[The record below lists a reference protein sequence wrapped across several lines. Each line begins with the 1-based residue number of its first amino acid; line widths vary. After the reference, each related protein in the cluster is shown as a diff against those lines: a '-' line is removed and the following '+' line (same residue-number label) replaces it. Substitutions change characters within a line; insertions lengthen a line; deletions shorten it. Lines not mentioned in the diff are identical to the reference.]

1 MCVVLQKRLF
11 WIISFILVVICSS
24 LQESFAQGCNGA
36 NGTGIFTGS
45 IANRDNG
52 TLCANSPVQPGLMEI
67 DISNIDESG
76 TIQFEINWD
85 DGSAPQRVNAF
96 KISANRY
103 FAQVTHMFPANGA
116 QVRCEYRPDVRLVFN
131 GTVCAATLGVPPRF
145 VRWNTDDQQ
154 TGNLSLLETI
164 TNVNEYLVCAGVETN
179 VTFTDRSDLN
189 CVPPDLVLGP
199 NDRRRWRQFVY
210 GTANT
215 ITGSVRIG
223 GSTTPFP
230 SNGAVSISTEP
241 ILTSGFPTTTT
252 EVITVPATAQV
263 GEVFEITMNYWN
275 TCNAFPARPPV
286 QETARIRIVAQPPAP
301 TGNDLTVCNGT
312 TPGAFSIAGV
322 PPGNI
327 VNWYRNVPGSP
338 DAPGTLIT
346 SGTATTLAVNSTN
359 VPGYTN
365 NTTPGVY
372 SVWASYVPNVAN
384 ALNCESPKIQLR
396 RTIRNVLAVANPTTA
411 PPAQVCNNSSFNI
424 VLPNPATETFGGNT
438 QYNFAGDVGV
448 SVGAT
453 TANSATFNVAVAF
466 APGELFVD
474 RTISVTRRY
483 STNPNC
489 GATRTFTVRVYNE
502 TVAGALT
509 NFPDVCEGTSVGPI
523 TLSGHVGTITG
534 WEVEINGGGWNPYA
548 GPASGNSIT
557 PGILSDGVYRFRAI
571 VDNGPCNSLNSP
583 IETVTVTDNPAP
595 PTAGTNQ
602 AFCGSLV
609 SAPQDATLSGG
620 VGTWSY
626 VSSVPAG
633 RPSPTFVAND
643 ENTTFTIGSTAQ
655 AGAYT
660 MRWSVVVG
668 SCTFEDDVVIDFGAN
683 PAPVPPM
690 TVNLCGE
697 SGNLTAPVPAIGS
710 GVWTII
716 SGPSGCVT
724 GNCPELT
731 LADPTSPTSAIS
743 LNAPITYG
751 AYTLEWRVTSGI
763 CAPAFNTA
771 TVTFFQDPTATAS
784 DINGIC
790 LDPTSTAIPLTGTI
804 GGGATSGTWVNVD
817 GNGTI
822 GSINVAGNTVTAV
835 YTANA
840 TDYNAGSPI
849 RVRLEGLPGGTSTCA
864 PAIQEIIINVD
875 REPIADA
882 GPAAVSVCENF
893 YQLQAQDPPPFGATG
908 MWTGPGGITFDDPT
922 DPSTT
927 ARNLPAPGSPSVTLR
942 WTLTSAGGNSCTAFD
957 EVTITRIVAPAA
969 TDITPV
975 ICEVAP
981 AGGPLTTQVL
991 LTDYENSV
999 TTVPAA
1005 NRTISWYEDGAPPL
1019 GTLIADPTVARVNV
1033 PDGKIYVAR
1042 IFDTATGCRSDAVVS
1057 INIRPLPTVQ
1067 DAIVALCEDAPGTN
1081 TASNIDLLGDTRFRD
1096 AVTTAGNIVTWH
1108 SSVADAQANVSP
1120 IVAAIP
1126 TVTGS
1131 LDVFAR
1137 VTYGTAPAC
1146 PIIARL
1152 RLQVNLLPNDVP
1164 INGDPT
1170 VCMGTPGQPLNT
1182 LPVQTYQV
1190 TSVPGA
1196 KYYWTIPTG
1205 PGQFSVF
1212 AGGGEDDF
1220 YVLLQFPY
1228 TAAPPVETIRVR
1240 IELNGCSSAELTL
1253 PITRSQQPTA
1263 PVITG
1268 EPVVCENED
1277 GIQYSVTAPNPSS
1290 DYSWE
1295 IRRQSDNTIGGAFIT
1310 SGQALPSIFVEFSD
1324 EDVYLTVTEISS
1336 VCASPEA
1343 QFPVTINLRPIMADN
1358 DQLVCSDSPTNIV
1371 FLDAPSSPVAIDKF
1385 TISNA
1390 IYTPGLGFK
1399 NPLGPETFPQSNLP
1413 ANFIENHV
1421 FENLTPS
1428 PLAVNY
1434 TVTPV
1439 SVGAAARECTG
1450 TAQIITVTVKPEPQ
1464 LSPNLNKAICS
1475 GTETEITLMSANNTF
1490 PSDRFI
1496 INNITVPAGVT
1507 ALSPIPAADGTT
1519 LYLDNI
1525 LYNNIWENTTGVN
1538 QVVRYE
1544 ILPYST
1550 SLGCTGNPATTVDVT
1565 IYPRTDVNPVVVP
1578 PLCNGDL
1585 LNVAFS
1591 SPNNA
1596 DAGYL
1601 WIVTAYDPHIT
1612 LGSPAAGSGNIA
1624 NMIINNTSLTLDG
1637 TVTFEVR
1644 GKNPPAEEGIDECL
1658 NPVQTFVVTVR
1669 KSPVANA
1676 QVLSACSDVAGGN
1689 TYTADLKTLEPS
1701 ITPDAG
1707 DPNTAITWY
1716 EDAGLTTQIPD
1727 DGSLDA
1733 YIVTDNIP
1741 VYVVVEYLPTSCR
1754 RVVTVR
1760 YNVNPAVSLAITL
1773 SDFNGFNLNC
1783 NADNS
1788 GQIRVDVLTGSPV
1801 YSYRIDGGP
1810 FINAGTQTYVFN
1822 SLAAGPHVVE
1832 VQDARGCTAVE
1843 NITLVEPPTLAATLA
1858 IDQPISCFL
1867 GTDGVISTVASGG
1880 SGSYSSYLLLQTN
1893 TVDPNNDG
1901 IFPNLSAGSYNV
1913 RVEDSNGCTV
1923 DSAPVSLVNPLQV
1936 ELSATVVM
1944 NAGGYALSCKDATD
1958 AQIDVV
1964 AAGGNIPTTYTYTLV
1979 RSGDPVNPYR
1989 VITAGSAN
1997 ESFQN
2002 LPFGS
2007 YTITAT
2013 DRNNCPS
2020 LPVSVIIINPPP
2032 FIAGLI
2038 GINQSICVG
2047 EDPGTINELVPPF
2060 GGIGGYQFQ
2069 WQQSLTGSM
2078 NDADWISIPGAI
2090 SNEFDPSSITQTTY
2104 YRRLVTSGSCG
2115 TLGKDNMVEVTVN
2128 PLPVV
2133 SFSAPSNVCQGES
2146 FTLSLSMSLGTA
2158 PIEYDYS
2165 AGTTTFSNLIGTENT
2180 MIPISN
2186 FQQNTTYTLLRVRD
2200 LNGCESTNV
2209 PQAVDVNL
2217 ININPDFEVLAPT
2230 AQCPGGTF
2238 TFQWTVEPGIKY
2250 TWIWTDGSQTVVNDP
2265 LSPGP
2270 EDRAPGVQTITHV
2283 FAAGSTESSTVYPV
2297 RLQAENALCEPKF
2310 ATRTVTVYPN
2320 VFLNI
2325 LPGELILCS
2334 GESTTFRDQSAG
2346 VDIGTWYYREKGTT
2360 QRLDERSGP
2369 VASVTYTF
2377 TNNTTTN
2384 PMYYEVIYEASN
2396 SEGCTAEYMEEV
2408 KVYRGVTALMATNP
2422 DPPAPFTGGIST
2434 VNFTNNS
2441 TPLDATDFEYTWDFG
2456 DVRATPANGSGTA
2469 NYTVDYISAGI
2480 KNVTLRVV
2488 NIAARDTD
2496 NKTCQS
2502 IDNKQ
2507 LNIQLPMVGAAF
2519 KATPLAACFPA
2530 DITIENLSPGAD
2542 TFMWELYD
2550 QTGLVTTSTLRN
2562 PVFRI
2567 LKPGVYDIYLT
2578 ASYLATG
2585 QSAQAEQKGIQ
2596 IFDKP
2601 SSIFE
2606 LRPNPLYVPDTE
2618 MQTFNKSAR
2627 ATQYE
2632 WIFDDGAT
2640 SNEFEPRH
2648 TYKLEGK
2655 YIVTLVAGFDNGNK
2669 DVDGDGIL
2677 DGNLICYD
2685 TAQQELVALD
2695 GGFMKL
2701 PNAFTPS
2708 TTGPSGGS
2716 AGNGTFN
2723 DVFLPIMRGVEE
2735 FQMQIF
2741 DRWGTML
2748 FESRDKN
2755 IGWDGYDKNGR
2766 ALPAGVYVYKLV
2778 LRLSDGQRT
2787 TKIGDV
2793 TLIK

>member
-1 MCVVLQKRLF
+1 MCLALRYRFF
-11 WIISFILVVICSS
+11 WILSFIIALNCSF
-24 LQESFAQGCNGA
+24 QETFAQGCNGA
-36 NGTGIFTGS
+36 DGTGIFTGS

-52 TLCANSPVQPGLMEI
+52 TICANNPVQPGLMEI
-67 DISNIDESG
+67 DINNVDQTG

-85 DGSAPQRVNAF
+85 DGSAPQRVPGF
-96 KISANRY
+96 LIGPNRY
-103 FAQVTHMFPANGA
+103 FASVSHLFPPNGA
-116 QVRCEYRPDVRLVFN
+116 QVKCEYRPDVRLVFN

-189 CVPPDLVLGP
+189 CVPPDLILGP

-223 GSTTPFP
+223 GSPTPFP

-241 ILTSGFPTTTT
+241 ILNSGFPTATT
-252 EVITVPATAQV
+252 EIITVPATAQV
-263 GEVFEITMNYWN
+263 GEIFEITMNYWN
-275 TCNAFPARPPV
+275 TCNAFPARPAV

-301 TGNDLTVCNGT
+301 TGNDQTVCSGT
-312 TPGAFSIAGV
+312 TPSNFSIAGV
-322 PPGNI
+322 PGGSI

-338 DAPGTLIT
+338 DAPGVLIT
-346 SGTATTLAVNSTN
+346 SGASTTLAVNSTN

-372 SVWASYVPNVAN
+372 SVWASYRPNVAN
-384 ALNCESPKIQLR
+384 SLNCESPRIQLR
-396 RTIRNVLAVANPTTA
+396 RTIRNALAVSNPTTA
-411 PPAQVCNNSSFNI
+411 PPAQVCNNSSFSI
-424 VLPNPATETFGGNT
+424 VLPNPATETFGGT
-438 QYNFAGDVGV
+438 TVYTFAGDAGV
-448 SVGAT
+448 AVGAT
-453 TANSATFNVAVAF
+453 TANSATYNVSVAF

-474 RTISVTRRY
+474 RIISVTRRY

-489 GATRTFTVRVYNE
+489 GSTRTFPVRIYNE
-502 TVAGALT
+502 TVAGT
-509 NFPDVCEGTSVGPI
+509 PSNFPDVCEGTSVGPI
-523 TLSGHVGTITG
+523 TLSGHVGTI
-534 WEVEINGGGWNPYA
+534 VEWQVELNGGGFVTYA

-557 PGILSDGVYRFRAI
+557 PGLLSDGVYRFRAL
-571 VDNGPCNSLNSP
+571 VDNGPCNALTSA

-595 PTAGTNQ
+595 PTAGPDRTL
-602 AFCGSLV
+602 CGVTISP
-609 SAPQDATLSGG
+609 PQGASTSGG

-626 VSSVPAG
+626 LGSVPVG
-633 RPSPTFVAND
+633 RPAPTFVPNN
-643 ENTTFTIGSTAQ
+643 ENTTFSITSLTL

-668 SCTFEDDVVIDFGAN
+668 SCTFEEDVVIDFGAV
-683 PAPVPPM
+683 PDPVTPM
-690 TVNLCGE
+690 TVNVCGE
-697 SGNLTAPVPAIGS
+697 SGNLNAAIPSIGS

-716 SGPSGCVT
+716 SGPGGCVT
-724 GNCPELT
+724 GNCPELSI
-731 LADPTSPTSAIS
+731 ADGTSPTSGIS
-743 LNAPITYG
+743 LNSPFTYG
-751 AYTLEWRVTSGI
+751 SYIIEWRVTSGI
-763 CAPAFNTA
+763 CAPAFDNA
-771 TVTFFQDPTATAS
+771 TVTFYEEPTASAS

-790 LDPTSTAIPLTGTI
+790 LDPTATAIPLTGTF

-817 GNGTI
+817 GNGSI
-822 GSINVAGNTVTAV
+822 GSVNVVGNTVTAV
-835 YTANA
+835 YNANA
-840 TDYNAGSPI
+840 ADYTAGLPI
-849 RVRLEGLPGGTSTCA
+849 RVRLQALPPGASSC
-864 PAIQEIIINVD
+864 PAAEQEIIINVD
-875 REPIADA
+875 REPVADA
-882 GPAAVSVCENF
+882 GPAVVSVCESF

-908 MWTGPGGITFDDPT
+908 VWTGPGGVTFDDPT
-922 DPSTT
+922 DPQTT
-927 ARNLPAPGSPSVTLR
+927 VRNLPAPGSPAVTLR
-942 WTLTSAGGNSCTAFD
+942 WTLTSAGGNACTAFD
-957 EVTITRIVAPAA
+957 EVDITRIVAPVA
-969 TDITPV
+969 TNISPV

-981 AGGPLTTQVL
+981 AGAPLTTQVRL
-991 LTDYENSV
+991 ADYENSV
-999 TTVPAA
+999 TTVPPA
-1005 NRTISWYEDGAPPL
+1005 NRTISWYQDGPPPL
-1019 GTLIADPTVARVNV
+1019 GTLVPDPTVVLFNV
-1033 PDGKIYVAR
+1033 PDGKDYVAP
-1042 IFDTATGCRSDAVVS
+1042 IFDTSTGCRSDALVS
-1057 INIRPLPTVQ
+1057 INIRPLPSVQ
-1067 DAIVALCEDAPGTN
+1067 DATVALCEDAPGTN
-1081 TASNIDLLGDTRFRD
+1081 TTTNIDLLGDTQFRD
-1096 AVTTAGNIVTWH
+1096 AVTTAGNVVTWH
-1108 SSVADAQANVSP
+1108 SSVADAQNNVAP
-1120 IVAAIP
+1120 IVAPIP
-1126 TVTGS
+1126 SVVGS
-1131 LDVFAR
+1131 MDVFAR

-1146 PIIARL
+1146 PVIAQL
-1152 RLQVNLLPNDVP
+1152 RLQVNLLPDNVP

-1170 VCMGTPGQPLNT
+1170 VCMGASGQPLNT

-1190 TSVPGA
+1190 ASVPGA

-1228 TAAPPVETIRVR
+1228 AAAPAVETLRVR
-1240 IELNGCSSAELTL
+1240 IELNGCSSSDLTL
-1253 PITRSQQPTA
+1253 PITRSPQPVA
-1263 PVITG
+1263 PTITG

-1277 GIQYSVTAPNPSS
+1277 GIQYSITTPNPSS

-1295 IRRQSDNTIGGAFIT
+1295 IRRQSDNSIGGAFIT
-1310 SGQALPSIFVEFSD
+1310 SGQALPSIFVEFAD
-1324 EDVYLTVTEISS
+1324 EDVIITVTEVNS

-1343 QFPVTINLRPIMADN
+1343 TFPVTINLRPVMVDN
-1358 DQLVCSDSPTNIV
+1358 DQQICSDSPTNIV
-1371 FLDAPSSPVAIDKF
+1371 FLAAPSSPVAIDKF
-1385 TISNA
+1385 NIANA

-1399 NPLGPETFPQSNLP
+1399 NPTGPETFPQTDLP

-1464 LSPNLNKAICS
+1464 LSPNLSKEICS
-1475 GTETEITLMSANNTF
+1475 GTETAITLISANNTF

-1496 INNITVPAGVT
+1496 INSITVPAGVVP
-1507 ALSPIPAADGTT
+1507 LSAIPVADGTT
-1519 LYLDNI
+1519 LHLDNV
-1525 LYNNIWENTTGVN
+1525 LYDNIWENTTGAN

-1550 SLGCTGNPATTVDVT
+1550 ALGCAGNPSTSVDVT

-1585 LNVAFS
+1585 LNVTFT
-1591 SPNNA
+1591 SPNNG
-1596 DAGYL
+1596 DAGFL
-1601 WIVTAYDPHIT
+1601 WIVTSYDSHIT
-1612 LGSPAAGSGNIA
+1612 LGSSAAGSGNIS
-1624 NMIINNTSLTLDG
+1624 NMILTNTSSTLDG

-1644 GKNPPAEEGIDECL
+1644 GKNPPSEEGIDECL

-1676 QVLSACSDVAGGN
+1676 QILSACSDVAGGN
-1689 TYTADLKTLEPS
+1689 TYTADLEIIEPS

-1707 DPNTAITWY
+1707 DPNTSITWFQ
-1716 EDAGLTTQIPD
+1716 DAGLTTQIPD
-1727 DGSLDA
+1727 DGTLNA
-1733 YIVTDNIP
+1733 YVMTDNIP

-1760 YNVNPAVSLAITL
+1760 YNVNPRISISTTL

-1783 NADNS
+1783 HADNS

-1810 FINAGTQTYVFN
+1810 FINAGTNTYVFN

-1832 VQDARGCTAVE
+1832 VQDARGCTIIE
-1843 NITLVEPPTLAATLA
+1843 NINLIEPPTLAASLA
-1858 IDQPISCFL
+1858 VDQPISCFL
-1867 GTDGVISTVASGG
+1867 GTDGIISTTALGG
-1880 SGSYSSYLLLQTN
+1880 TGTYSSYLLLQTN
-1893 TVDPNNDG
+1893 TVDPDNDG
-1901 IFPNLSAGSYNV
+1901 IFANLSAGSYNV

-1923 DSAPVSLVNPLQV
+1923 DSAPISLVNPLQV
-1936 ELSATVVM
+1936 ELSATVVT
-1944 NAGGYALSCKDATD
+1944 NPTGYALSCKDATD
-1958 AQIDVV
+1958 AQIDVI
-1964 AAGGNIPTTYTYTLV
+1964 ASGGNVPTDYTYTLV
-1979 RSGDPVNPYR
+1979 RSGDPLNPYR
-1989 VITAGSAN
+1989 VISAGTTN

-2007 YTITAT
+2007 YTITVT

-2032 FIAGLI
+2032 FIAGLV
-2038 GINQSICVG
+2038 GINQAICVG
-2047 EDPGTINELVPPF
+2047 EDPVLINELVPPF
-2060 GGIGGYQFQ
+2060 GGVGGYQFQ
-2069 WQQSLTGSM
+2069 WQQSLTGSA
-2078 NDADWISIPGAI
+2078 NDADWINIPGAM
-2090 SNEFDPSSITQTTY
+2090 SNEFDPPAVSQTTY
-2104 YRRLVTSGSCG
+2104 FRRLVSSGSCG
-2115 TLGKDNMVEVTVN
+2115 TLGKDNVVEVTVN

-2165 AGTTTFSNLIGTENT
+2165 AGTTTFTNLIGTENT
-2180 MIPISN
+2180 LIPISN
-2186 FQQNTTYTLLRVRD
+2186 FQQPTTYTLLRVRD
-2200 LNGCESTNV
+2200 LNGCVSTNV
-2209 PQAVDVNL
+2209 PQAVPVN
-2217 ININPDFEVLAPT
+2217 IIKINPDFEVLAPT

-2238 TFQWTVEPGIKY
+2238 TFQWEVEQGIKY

-2265 LSPGP
+2265 FSAGP
-2270 EDRAPGVQTITHV
+2270 DDRPLGIQTITHV
-2283 FAAGSTESSTVYPV
+2283 FAAGSTESSTIYPV

-2320 VFLNI
+2320 VILNI

-2334 GESTTFRDQSAG
+2334 GESTRFRDQSAG
-2346 VDIGTWYYREKGTT
+2346 VDIGTWYYRETGTT
-2360 QRLDERSGP
+2360 QRIDERSGP
-2369 VASVTYTF
+2369 VSSITYTF

-2384 PMYYEVIYEASN
+2384 PIYYEVIYEAAN
-2396 SEGCTAEYMEEV
+2396 SEGCTAQYMEEV
-2408 KVYRGVTALMATNP
+2408 KVYRGVTAVMSSNP
-2422 DPPAPFTGGIST
+2422 DPPTPFIGGLST
-2434 VNFTNNS
+2434 VNFINNS
-2441 TPLDATDFEYTWDFG
+2441 SPLDATDFEFTWDFG
-2456 DVRATPANGSGTA
+2456 DIKAVPATGTGTA
-2469 NYTVDYISAGI
+2469 NYTVDYSSAGI
-2480 KNVTLRVV
+2480 KDVTLRAV
-2488 NIAARDTD
+2488 NIDARDID

-2502 IDNKQ
+2502 VDTKQ
-2507 LNIQLPMVGAAF
+2507 INIQLPMVGAAF
-2519 KATPLAACFPA
+2519 RATPLAACFPV
-2530 DITIENLSPGAD
+2530 DIVVENLSPGAD
-2542 TFMWELYD
+2542 TFFWEVFN

-2567 LKPGVYDIYLT
+2567 LSPGTYDIFLT

-2585 QSAQAEQKGIQ
+2585 QSAQAEQRGIQ
-2596 IFDKP
+2596 VFDKP
-2601 SSIFE
+2601 SAIFE
-2606 LRPNPLYVPDTE
+2606 MRPNPLYVPDTE
-2618 MQTFNKSAR
+2618 LQTFNKSAR
-2627 ATQYE
+2627 ASQYE
-2632 WIFDDGAT
+2632 WIFDDGST
-2640 SNEFEPRH
+2640 SSEYEPRH

-2655 YIVTLVAGFDNGNK
+2655 YLVTLVAGFDNGNK
-2669 DVDGDGIL
+2669 DINGDGVL
-2677 DGNLICYD
+2677 DGNVICYD

-2695 GGFMKL
+2695 GGFIKL

-2708 TTGPSGGS
+2708 TTGASGGVPGS
-2716 AGNGTFN
+2716 GTFN

-2741 DRWGTML
+2741 DRWGTLL
-2748 FESRDKN
+2748 FESRDRN
-2755 IGWDGYDKNGR
+2755 IGWDGYDKNGN